1 MTSPSA
7 AGHLARFLPC
17 FACGRANVQAVQ
29 ACPRPD
35 CDLKP
40 KERAPR
46 RRVDSTDPEARL
58 WGYRVG
64 DVVSTAA
71 GLGRVVAI
79 TEIGAASSPRLSV
92 VLYGGE
98 QTFHI
103 YLSSSVKRFRSGD
116 RR

>member
-17 FACGRANVQAVQ
+17 FACGRANVEAVQ

-35 CDLKP
+35 CDLRP

-64 DVVSTAA
+64 DVVATAA
-71 GLGRVVAI
+71 GLGRVVAV
-79 TEIGAASSPRLSV
+79 TEIGAPSAPRLSV
-92 VLYGGE
+92 LLYGGE
-98 QTFHI
+98 RTLHI
-103 YLSSSVKRFRSGD
+103 YLKTSVSRFRDAG